1 MEARPVALPKAVSQV
16 PSSVNSAA
24 ISVNCPPS
32 SRKQYSASTSRIASF
47 SSNAVAIFSSRFDLA
62 LPVELGIGLSQQIG
76 QTALRDPPVQDARD
90 FDLVA
95 ARQRLRQ
102 GRIAGAEVALNA
114 LADRTGERP
123 GLAFEIDHPQRA
135 RLLRFGSEPVS
146 QPAVDCVDA
155 VKRIVEAWIAPVQP
169 VENV

>member
-47 SSNAVAIFSSRFDLA
+47 SSNAVAICTSRFDLA
-62 LPVELGIGLSQQIG
+62 LPVELGIGLSQQIV
-76 QTALRDPPVQDARD
+76 QAALRDPPVQDARY

-95 ARQRLRQ
+95 ARQCLRQ

-114 LADRTGERP
+114 LADRAGERP
-123 GLAFEIDHPQRA
+123 GLALEIDHPQRA
-135 RLLRFGSEPVS
+135 RKLRLGGEPVS
-146 QPAVDCVDA
+146 QPAGDRIHA
-155 VKRIVEAWIAPVQP
+155 VQRRAEALITGVQP
-169 VENV
+169 